1 MAELGPTQV
10 RRPGLWGHGGITGY
24 PLTGDVSSPFGPRT
38 PFWTTSGW
46 TTDFHSGID
55 IPAMKGT
62 PLFAPCDFIVTFS
75 GNRVDRTLDSAGG
88 QGMFGQLSD
97 GSGIGFW
104 HMEGLQ
110 LDIGHRV
117 RRGDIIGQVGTSG
130 MSTGDHLHFM
140 RLRGP
145 MANGISWYHK
155 DLFFDPMPEFTA
167 AIASDS
173 IVIEP
178 IQEQP
183 SALVD
188 FIESSLI
195 ALRSN
200 PPTDMTAAL
209 LELQRRVA
217 YLRGLLG
224 L

>member
-24 PLTGDVSSPFGPRT
+24 PLTGDISSPFGPRE
-38 PFWTTSGW
+38 PFWTAAGW
-46 TTDFHSGID
+46 TSDFHVGID

-62 PLFAPCDFIVTFS
+62 PLIAPCDFIVTFS
-75 GNRVDRTLDSAGG
+75 GNPVDRTTDLAGG
-88 QGMFGQLSD
+88 QGVYGQLVD
-97 GSGIGFW
+97 GTGIGFW

-117 RRGDIIGQVGTSG
+117 RRGDVIGQVGTSG

-140 RLRGP
+140 RLVGP
-145 MANGISWYHK
+145 ILNNCSWYDK
-155 DLFFDPMPEFTA
+155 SRFFNPMYDFTET
-167 AIASDS
+167 IASDS
-173 IVIEP
+173 IIIEP
-178 IQEQP
+178 AQEVP
-183 SALVD
+183 AVLMD

-195 ALRSN
+195 ALRNN
-200 PPTDMTAAL
+200 PPDDMTAAL
-209 LELQRRVA
+209 TELQRRVN